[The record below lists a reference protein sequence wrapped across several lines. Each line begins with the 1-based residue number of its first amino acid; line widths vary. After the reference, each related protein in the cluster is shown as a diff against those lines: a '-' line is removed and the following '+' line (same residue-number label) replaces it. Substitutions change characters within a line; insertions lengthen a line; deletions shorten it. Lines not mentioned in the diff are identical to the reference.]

1 VHDLG
6 LMAAEILATG
16 LRRLPGESVD
26 VSGPSGVLWQFDRS
40 LSEPWV
46 ARAVPLAERPPA
58 MLIDGYRSVAC

>member
-1 VHDLG
+1 
-6 LMAAEILATG
+6 M
-16 LRRLPGESVD
+16 PGESVD